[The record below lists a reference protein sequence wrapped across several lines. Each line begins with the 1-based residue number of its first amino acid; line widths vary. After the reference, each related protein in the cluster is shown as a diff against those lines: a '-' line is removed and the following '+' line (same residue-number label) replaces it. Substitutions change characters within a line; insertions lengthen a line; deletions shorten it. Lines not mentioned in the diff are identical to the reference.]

1 MGDRREAHQFREVEC
16 LTRKRDAAGDE
27 IDHGGDRERESEQ

>member
-1 MGDRREAHQFREVEC
+1 MGDRHEAHQFREVEC

-27 IDHGGDRERESEQ
+27 IDHGRDRERESEQ